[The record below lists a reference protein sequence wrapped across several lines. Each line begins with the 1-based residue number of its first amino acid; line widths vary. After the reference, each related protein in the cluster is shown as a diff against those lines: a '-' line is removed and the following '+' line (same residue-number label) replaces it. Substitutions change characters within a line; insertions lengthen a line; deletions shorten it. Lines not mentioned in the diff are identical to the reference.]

1 MERSV
6 SLGNV
11 FRIFLRDIKR
21 LAKVPPAW
29 LVVIFLMVL
38 PSLYSWLNI
47 IGFWN
52 PYDNTSNLRV
62 CMVNEDAGAYD
73 ENLGQLNMGDQIAD
87 QLRDNDQL
95 DWAFVDREE
104 AMREVSAGEAYA
116 AFVVPEDFSADVA
129 TLASGDFQQPQLLY
143 YVNEK
148 TGPVAP
154 KITDTGANT
163 LDTTINETFFSTVSG
178 AVADALDDFLAAS
191 GTKLDAAR
199 SGAAGRVGNA
209 RADIAEARAAL
220 AELATT
226 SSGAADEALS
236 AKDTL
241 DSARSSLAA
250 LSTTFENVASLS
262 ESANTELGKLTASTG
277 TALDEGSASLAQTSA
292 SAALALGNASAKIG
306 AAEGTVSA
314 ALERGRA
321 VVQENEQV
329 ISQLRELKQYTQTSE
344 ADEAIERIVAPV
356 EQVDAELTRVMDNL
370 GTQATDLSTTAKATA
385 DASSAIDAA
394 VHTSL
399 GNVDAYRTFLTNNTV
414 PTLSEGIGRTASLS
428 GDLGMAIARQQSLVD
443 EASGAL
449 DGLHATLL
457 QAATALD
464 QTSTLLSDFENELA
478 SVETDLSALRASG
491 ALAQLVGED
500 GLDSSKI
507 ADFMMA
513 PTQVETEELYPLNA
527 YGSAMAP
534 LFINLTLWIGVF
546 MLMVIVRLEVD
557 DEGLERLT
565 IAQRF
570 FGRALL
576 LAPLAAIQAA
586 VCCTGCLVIGVQT
599 ASVPLF
605 YLTAIGASLSYLSI
619 QYTLSSSLQHVGKG
633 LCVILVFV
641 QIPAA
646 TGLYPIEMTN
656 GFFQTIYPM
665 FPFTYGINAIRETI
679 SGFYGTAW
687 HGNMAVLMGFLV
699 AFAVLGA
706 VARTYLANLNRLFAR
721 QIEESD
727 IITGEAVELP
737 ARRYRLSQIVRTLA
751 NREEYRTAIN
761 GRMERFLAL
770 YPRLRVGSIAI
781 AVLFPIVL
789 TCILA
794 AFSAEK
800 VVILTS
806 WLVWFFAAAVF
817 FIVVEFWHDNLDH
830 LVSLESMSD
839 AEVRTLYSERNRFT
853 KVRPLAESSHRKDD
867 AASEEPQDKH
877 AGEDTEGGGR

>member
-1 MERSV
+1 M
-6 SLGNV
+6 
-11 FRIFLRDIKR
+11 RDIKR

-191 GTKLDAAR
+191 GT
-199 SGAAGRVGNA
+199 
-209 RADIAEARAAL
+209 RAAL

-394 VHTSL
+394 VRTSL

-737 ARRYRLSQIVRTLA
+737 ARRYRLSQIIRTLA

-806 WLVWFFAAAVF
+806 WLIWFFAAAVF

-830 LVSLESMSD
+830 LVSLEPMSD

>member
-1 MERSV
+1 M
-6 SLGNV
+6 
-11 FRIFLRDIKR
+11 
-21 LAKVPPAW
+21 
-29 LVVIFLMVL
+29 
-38 PSLYSWLNI
+38 
-47 IGFWN
+47 
-52 PYDNTSNLRV
+52 
-62 CMVNEDAGAYD
+62 
-73 ENLGQLNMGDQIAD
+73 
-87 QLRDNDQL
+87 
-95 DWAFVDREE
+95 
-104 AMREVSAGEAYA
+104 
-116 AFVVPEDFSADVA
+116 
-129 TLASGDFQQPQLLY
+129 
-143 YVNEK
+143 
-148 TGPVAP
+148 
-154 KITDTGANT
+154 
-163 LDTTINETFFSTVSG
+163 
-178 AVADALDDFLAAS
+178 
-191 GTKLDAAR
+191 
-199 SGAAGRVGNA
+199 
-209 RADIAEARAAL
+209 
-220 AELATT
+220 
-226 SSGAADEALS
+226 
-236 AKDTL
+236 
-241 DSARSSLAA
+241 
-250 LSTTFENVASLS
+250 
-262 ESANTELGKLTASTG
+262 
-277 TALDEGSASLAQTSA
+277 
-292 SAALALGNASAKIG
+292 
-306 AAEGTVSA
+306 
-314 ALERGRA
+314 
-321 VVQENEQV
+321 
-329 ISQLRELKQYTQTSE
+329 
-344 ADEAIERIVAPV
+344 
-356 EQVDAELTRVMDNL
+356 
-370 GTQATDLSTTAKATA
+370 
-385 DASSAIDAA
+385 
-394 VHTSL
+394 
-399 GNVDAYRTFLTNNTV
+399 
-414 PTLSEGIGRTASLS
+414 
-428 GDLGMAIARQQSLVD
+428 
-443 EASGAL
+443 
-449 DGLHATLL
+449 
-457 QAATALD
+457 ALD

-706 VARTYLANLNRLFAR
+706 VACTYLANLNRLFAR

-737 ARRYRLSQIVRTLA
+737 ARRYRLSQIIRTLA

-806 WLVWFFAAAVF
+806 WLIWFFAAAVF

>member
-1 MERSV
+1 M
-6 SLGNV
+6 
-11 FRIFLRDIKR
+11 RDIKR

-209 RADIAEARAAL
+209 RADIAEARAAF

-226 SSGAADEALS
+226 SSSAADEALS

-394 VHTSL
+394 VRTSL

-449 DGLHATLL
+449 DGLHGRMAVYDVRQRRAQTELL
-457 QAATALD
+457 QNSHADCFIVVIAVIGILY
-464 QTSTLLSDFENELA
+464 LVPRVVVVYIGVFKGLGLA
-478 SVETDLSALRASG
+478 SVQRRVLSA
-491 ALAQLVGED
+491 AQVPHEV
-500 GLDSSKI
+500 
-507 ADFMMA
+507 
-513 PTQVETEELYPLNA
+513 Q
-527 YGSAMAP
+527 
-534 LFINLTLWIGVF
+534 LTLFLVTPEKRGAHFFLRHIK
-546 MLMVIVRLEVD
+546 
-557 DEGLERLT
+557 
-565 IAQRF
+565 QRF
-570 FGRALL
+570 T
-576 LAPLAAIQAA
+576 A
-586 VCCTGCLVIGVQT
+586 V
-599 ASVPLF
+599 
-605 YLTAIGASLSYLSI
+605 
-619 QYTLSSSLQHVGKG
+619 
-633 LCVILVFV
+633 
-641 QIPAA
+641 
-646 TGLYPIEMTN
+646 
-656 GFFQTIYPM
+656 
-665 FPFTYGINAIRETI
+665 
-679 SGFYGTAW
+679 
-687 HGNMAVLMGFLV
+687 
-699 AFAVLGA
+699 
-706 VARTYLANLNRLFAR
+706 
-721 QIEESD
+721 D
-727 IITGEAVELP
+727 
-737 ARRYRLSQIVRTLA
+737 
-751 NREEYRTAIN
+751 
-761 GRMERFLAL
+761 
-770 YPRLRVGSIAI
+770 
-781 AVLFPIVL
+781 
-789 TCILA
+789 
-794 AFSAEK
+794 SAEK
-800 VVILTS
+800 GDLLKGAAFVERY
-806 WLVWFFAAAVF
+806 AAVIEQIAVAHAVHAAVVVEELNMPLQLGTLHKCRAQAF
-817 FIVVEFWHDNLDH
+817 RHRALVGRERVGIISVYGRELRFIQRIGQVADGHGVALKINIQLFREKCERTQADAVAILERSHGIVVQAIAHSAGNADVASRSGSHPENIMVAPLKIKRMVGSEQIKNTVGGVAAVKDIADNVQAVYRQPLDQRRERNHKIIRAKPNYRVQDTAVIAH
-830 LVSLESMSD
+830 LVIVLVLLGMEQLVYDISVLLGHRLAHLGARVFTGQHARDFQHPLQCNAVPFRVGLAFLLEKAQLFNGIINQRANFFD
-839 AEVRTLYSERNRFT
+839 GGFIERIAV
-853 KVRPLAESSHRKDD
+853 KPLHLFMD
-867 AASEEPQDKH
+867 H
-877 AGEDTEGGGR
+877 A